1 MELRK
6 RIKQKMARKMAEV
19 KSRKRRDVLTA
30 SFYGMAKHADCNN
43 LFYQLTGKEMKSFK
57 DLGVSYAPADGKKRF
72 PGPSISIR
80 ELVNLP
86 IVVKDYETG
95 IKTDQGD
102 DRTKKGRKGKK
113 DENQR
118 KQGETRQG

>member
-1 MELRK
+1 MLE
-6 RIKQKMARKMAEV
+6 
-19 KSRKRRDVLTA
+19 A
-30 SFYGMAKHADCNN
+30 SLYGVAKHADCNN
-43 LFYQLTGKEMKSFK
+43 LFQTLTGKSMKSFK

-102 DRTKKGRKGKK
+102 DRTEKGRRG
-113 DENQR
+113 
-118 KQGETRQG
+118 

>member
-1 MELRK
+1 
-6 RIKQKMARKMAEV
+6 
-19 KSRKRRDVLTA
+19 
-30 SFYGMAKHADCNN
+30 
-43 LFYQLTGKEMKSFK
+43 MKSFK

-102 DRTKKGRKGKK
+102 GRTEKGEK
-113 DENQR
+113 DEKQR
-118 KQGETRQG
+118 KQGETRQGQHLGRHQEFAQNSASDNSADAQD